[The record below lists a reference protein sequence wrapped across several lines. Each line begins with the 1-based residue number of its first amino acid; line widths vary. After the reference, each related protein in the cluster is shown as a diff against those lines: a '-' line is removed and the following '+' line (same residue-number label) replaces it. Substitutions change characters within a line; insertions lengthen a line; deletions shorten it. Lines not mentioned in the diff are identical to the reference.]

1 MVVSAFLEPII
12 YTMQIQQISHNQ
24 ILPLIAAAK
33 RDGVT
38 IRESDTIFAARED
51 CGIVAIGCVRFVG
64 KRRARICGAWTV
76 PKMRGNGYG
85 RALVEHRLNKIEESG
100 RRIVDTF
107 AFNPK
112 LYVSLGFEPKRS
124 YKIGTT
130 WCVKDYD
137 LFRS

>member
-1 MVVSAFLEPII
+1 
-12 YTMQIQQISHNQ
+12 MQIQQISHNQ

-64 KRRARICGAWTV
+64 KRRARLCGAWTV

-85 RALVEHRLNKIEESG
+85 RALVEHRLQFVDNIPSHQYSI
-100 RRIVDTF
+100 RVIDTF
-107 AFNPK
+107 AFNTK
-112 LYVSLGFEPKRS
+112 LYTALGFESLRS
-124 YKIGTT
+124 FKIGTT
-130 WCVKDYD
+130 HLVRLCHQ
-137 LFRS
+137 